1 MTLGE
6 KIAAARKAKG
16 MTLEALG
23 EAVGLVKSSL
33 SGYENGTLKGGPDI
47 RTLIRIAKALED
59 PSILSFYCDAC
70 PVRNEVFIRRY
81 PELNNIERTPM
92 VIFAKVIQ
100 ELEEGAEALR
110 PLVGKMMRKDFASCP
125 DFQET
130 LDHAL
135 MQLFGTEQALEILV
149 HEALAKQILS
159 PEKVLKKRQ
168 ELQAH
173 CVREGYHIPAK
184 TGTEG

>member
-1 MTLGE
+1 MSLGK
-6 KIAAARKAKG
+6 KITESRKRRG
-16 MTLEALG
+16 MKQEELG
-23 EAVGLVKSSL
+23 QIVGLTGASL
-33 SGYENGTLKGGPDI
+33 SAYENDGLKGGPDI
-47 RTLIRIAKALED
+47 RTLIRIARALED

-100 ELEEGAEALR
+100 ELEEGADVLR
-110 PLVGKMMRKDFASCP
+110 PLVGKMMRKDFADCP
-125 DFQET
+125 DFAET